1 MAAEDFSDFQRAG
14 VPTLM
19 LRIGAVK
26 QTTFDAA
33 LQSGA
38 ALPSLHSPLFA
49 PDPEPTIK
57 AAIAAEVIALRELMA
72 ASSSPR

>member
-1 MAAEDFSDFQRAG
+1 
-14 VPTLM
+14 M

-26 QTTFDAA
+26 QTIYDAA

-38 ALPSLHSPLFA
+38 TLPSLHSPLFA

-57 AAIAAEVIALRELMA
+57 AAITAEVIALRELMA
-72 ASSSPR
+72 APSARH